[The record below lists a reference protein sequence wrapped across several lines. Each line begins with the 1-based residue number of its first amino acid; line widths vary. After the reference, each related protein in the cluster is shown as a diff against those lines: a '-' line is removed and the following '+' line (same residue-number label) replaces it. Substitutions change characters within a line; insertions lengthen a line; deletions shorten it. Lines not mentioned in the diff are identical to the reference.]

1 MAFAEKMVNAS
12 LASWH
17 EYDPRPRFFSQ
28 RDLPVN
34 RTRILAHLQGPQRNK
49 AAFMVPLL
57 VDVIAC
63 INAERFWPSS
73 DSTLSRHIAQQRQL
87 SGRNT
92 SH

>member
-1 MAFAEKMVNAS
+1 MWN
-12 LASWH
+12 

-28 RDLPVN
+28 RHLPVN
-34 RTRILAHLQGPQRNK
+34 RTRILAHLQGPQRKK

-73 DSTLSRHIAQQRQL
+73 DSTLSRHIRELQEGPARPD
-87 SGRNT
+87 
-92 SH
+92 